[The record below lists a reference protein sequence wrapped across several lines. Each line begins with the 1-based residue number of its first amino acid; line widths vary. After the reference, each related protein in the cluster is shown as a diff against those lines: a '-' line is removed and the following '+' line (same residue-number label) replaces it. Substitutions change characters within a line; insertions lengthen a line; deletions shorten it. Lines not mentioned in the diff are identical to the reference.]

1 MVTIYRKEG
10 FELNQNDKI
19 VNRLFKMI
27 EKNEGNC
34 PCSGNTSVD
43 KKCPCSNYR
52 ENNHCCCGL
61 YIKL

>member
-34 PCSGNTSVD
+34 PCSGNTSF
-43 KKCPCSNYR
+43 
-52 ENNHCCCGL
+52 L
-61 YIKL
+61 